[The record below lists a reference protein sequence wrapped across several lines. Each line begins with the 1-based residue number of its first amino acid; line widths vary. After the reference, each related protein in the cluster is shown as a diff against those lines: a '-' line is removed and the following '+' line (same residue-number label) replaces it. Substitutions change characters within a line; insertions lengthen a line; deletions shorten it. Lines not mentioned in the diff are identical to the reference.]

1 MLETT
6 FPYPFRRYV
15 YGSLL
20 RGRPVAQILTCLRTI
35 GMARAL
41 SASTIQDLL
50 TPELTKDIA
59 AYASGD
65 AAVKMSLAKKYD
77 LESYLSAVESTS
89 VAMKESW
96 DLITV
101 KYYREYILVLATIP
115 SVTADMIVENF
126 NRKFSREISHDG
138 ISLLINV
145 FWDRKGLSTLML
157 KRAVDDLVS
166 ISLSAAVSKLLFG
179 NPLAAAKSV
188 GATLKLHYGL
198 ILEEM
203 LADLYTRYKEM
214 SDRKAPIGDVKD
226 AAYAVM
232 KIGDRIDKMNKKSTD
247 NDVLRGLLEEL
258 KLETHDTSY
267 TLTDFASNER
277 EIV

>member
-15 YGSLL
+15 YGALL
-20 RGRPVAQILTCLRTI
+20 RGRPVTQILACLRTI
-35 GMARAL
+35 GMARTL
-41 SASTIQDLL
+41 GTSTLQDLL
-50 TPELTKDIA
+50 TPELTQDIS
-59 AYASGD
+59 AYAAGD
-65 AAVKMSLAKKYD
+65 ASVKMSLAKKYD
-77 LESYLSAVESTS
+77 LESYLAAVESMS
-89 VAMKESW
+89 VAMRESW
-96 DLITV
+96 DLISV

-115 SVTADMIVENF
+115 SVTVTTIVENF

-138 ISLLINV
+138 IALLINV
-145 FWDRKGLSTLML
+145 FWDRKGLPTLML
-157 KRAVDDLVS
+157 KRSVDDLVS
-166 ISLSAAVSKLLFG
+166 VSLSAAISKLLFG

-203 LADLYTRYKEM
+203 LADIYTRYKEM
-214 SDRKAPIGDVKD
+214 SDRKAPIGEVKD

-247 NDVLRGLLEEL
+247 NDVLRSLLEEL

-267 TLTDFASNER
+267 TLTDFSNNER